1 MGGARKESLI
11 TFACKTVLTM
21 KSVYVVE
28 AVDPTSS
35 FRLESEL
42 GVVDVRFAICKKN
55 TFSKEGKVDARR
67 EHLSE
72 DATSCLC

>member
-11 TFACKTVLTM
+11 TFACKTATV

-72 DATSCLC
+72 DATSCLLC